1 MKKFLHVLI
10 FFCCLFGNSML
21 FAQVIGLRADSP
33 EAAWKFQQLQLES
46 RWNQMQLA
54 PPEKMPLAPSEKM
67 PLAPPEKIG
76 YRENILGEVRPGM
89 DLPNRIRVGERV
101 YFISGTTAQVETI
114 LDSRRSLLRFE
125 DASTL
130 FYLHD
135 YPTAE
140 LYEGMYVTL
149 AGPVECIGIQYG
161 HRVLK
166 FIPPSEMRGR
176 KKPPK
181 RTPHTGI

>member
-54 PPEKMPLAPSEKM
+54 PPEK
-67 PLAPPEKIG
+67 IG
-76 YRENILGEVRPGM
+76 YRENILGEVLPGM

-114 LDSRRSLLRFE
+114 LDSRRSLLRFQ
-125 DASTL
+125 T
-130 FYLHD
+130 H
-135 YPTAE
+135 
-140 LYEGMYVTL
+140 
-149 AGPVECIGIQYG
+149 
-161 HRVLK
+161 
-166 FIPPSEMRGR
+166 RGR
-176 KKPPK
+176 SYG
-181 RTPHTGI
+181 R